1 VLEFWIIGSGGITTV
16 GERRRGGEE
25 IMGIWDLSGFVVA
38 WISFGCMSLVSL
50 LLIYGVAMQRRVKV
64 RAARNS
70 SSSSSSS
77 RKGTLGLVQECDSSV
92 RGANGVEEEGG
103 LDAIIVG
110 AGVAGGALA
119 YTLGKVR
126 FLVLSWCFP
135 SFWE

>member
-1 VLEFWIIGSGGITTV
+1 
-16 GERRRGGEE
+16 
-25 IMGIWDLSGFVVA
+25 MGILDLSGFVVA

-50 LLIYGVAMQRRVKV
+50 LLIYGVAMQRRVMV
-64 RAARNS
+64 RAAR
-70 SSSSSSS
+70 SSSSS

-92 RGANGVEEEGG
+92 LGANGVEEEGG

>member
-1 VLEFWIIGSGGITTV
+1 VLEFWIIGSGGTTTV
-16 GERRRGGEE
+16 GERRRGGEK
-25 IMGIWDLSGFVVA
+25 IMEIWDLSGFVVA

-64 RAARNS
+64 RAAR
-70 SSSSSSS
+70 SSSSSS

-92 RGANGVEEEGG
+92 VGANGVEEEGG

-126 FLVLSWCFP
+126 VLVLSWCFP

>member
-1 VLEFWIIGSGGITTV
+1 ME
-16 GERRRGGEE
+16 
-25 IMGIWDLSGFVVA
+25 IWDLSGFVVA

-64 RAARNS
+64 RAAR
-70 SSSSSSS
+70 SSSSSS

-92 RGANGVEEEGG
+92 VGANGVEEEGG

-126 FLVLSWCFP
+126 VLVLSWCFP

>member
-1 VLEFWIIGSGGITTV
+1 LEFWIIGSGGTTTV
-16 GERRRGGEE
+16 GETRRGGEE

-64 RAARNS
+64 RAAR
-70 SSSSSSS
+70 SSSSS

-92 RGANGVEEEGG
+92 VGATGVEDEGR

-126 FLVLSWCFP
+126 VLILSWCFP
-135 SFWE
+135 SFGE

>member
-1 VLEFWIIGSGGITTV
+1 
-16 GERRRGGEE
+16 
-25 IMGIWDLSGFVVA
+25 
-38 WISFGCMSLVSL
+38 
-50 LLIYGVAMQRRVKV
+50 
-64 RAARNS
+64 
-70 SSSSSSS
+70 
-77 RKGTLGLVQECDSSV
+77 
-92 RGANGVEEEGG
+92 VEEEGG

>member
-1 VLEFWIIGSGGITTV
+1 MLEFWIIGSGGTTTV
-16 GERRRGGEE
+16 GERRRGGEK
-25 IMGIWDLSGFVVA
+25 IMEIWDLSGFVVA

-50 LLIYGVAMQRRVKV
+50 LLIYGVAMQRRVNV
-64 RAARNS
+64 RAAR
-70 SSSSSSS
+70 SSSSSS

-92 RGANGVEEEGG
+92 VGANGVEEEGG

-126 FLVLSWCFP
+126 VLVLSWCFP